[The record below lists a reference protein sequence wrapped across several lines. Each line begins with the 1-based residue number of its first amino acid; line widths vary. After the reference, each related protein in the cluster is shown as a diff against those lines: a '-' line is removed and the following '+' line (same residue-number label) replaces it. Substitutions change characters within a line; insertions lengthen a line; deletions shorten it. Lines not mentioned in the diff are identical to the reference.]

1 MCLTVRN
8 NTKIETTKEDIICY
22 KVFRTELYSGRFGL
36 LSPYQGMKYSPNVLY
51 TLEKP
56 LKIDVVWECPIVEE
70 GFHSFVS
77 RESAQMFLNGSEYVR
92 RPVITKCKIP
102 KGAKFV
108 RGIFRVVGVNY
119 ESICSD
125 QIIVLQESV

>member
-1 MCLTVRN
+1 MCLKVGN
-8 NTKIETTKEDIICY
+8 NTKIETAQEDIICY
-22 KVFRTELYSGRFGL
+22 KVFRTETYSGRFGL
-36 LSPYQGMKYSPNVLY
+36 LSPYRKMKYIPDVLY

-56 LKIDVVWECPIVEE
+56 LEIDSTTWLYPIVEK

-77 RESAQMFLNGSEYVR
+77 RESAHMFLDDYYVR
-92 RPVITKCKIP
+92 KPAILKCKIP

-108 RGIFRVVGVNY
+108 RGIFRFYGFDY

-125 QIIVLQESV
+125 QIIVLESV

>member
-1 MCLTVRN
+1 MCLRVEN
-8 NTKIETTKEDIICY
+8 NTKIETAQEDIICY
-22 KVFRTELYSGRFGL
+22 KVFRTELLSGRFGL
-36 LSPYQGMKYSPNVLY
+36 LSPYRKMKYIPDVLY

-56 LKIDVVWECPIVEE
+56 LKIEMAWACLVVEE

-77 RESAQMFLNGSEYVR
+77 RDSAQAFLDDNYVR
-92 RPVITKCKIP
+92 KPAILKCKIP
-102 KGAKFV
+102 KGAKFI
-108 RGIFRVVGVNY
+108 RGTFINY